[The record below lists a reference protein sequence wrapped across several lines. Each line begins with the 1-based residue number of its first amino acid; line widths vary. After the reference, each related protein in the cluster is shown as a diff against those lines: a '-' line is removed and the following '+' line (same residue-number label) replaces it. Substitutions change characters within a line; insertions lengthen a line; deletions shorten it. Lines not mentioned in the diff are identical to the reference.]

1 MFATMQTDA
10 ACGESISSTR
20 LNRICHLMTTFFRAP
35 SNLVLV
41 VMMVMMRNI
50 TIIIIIVIVV
60 IVIIIMSMMRGW
72 QNMTTVAISS
82 SGAISPMFALLF
94 TLNGTLKQICL
105 CICNFLSA
113 LNVKLQWYLY
123 SYVQFCIYIKRKTAS
138 ALVFVFVFV
147 RHFQFALFHRSARYK
162 HWIAVFP

>member
-41 VMMVMMRNI
+41 VMMVMICNI
-50 TIIIIIVIVV
+50 TMIIIIIKAI
-60 IVIIIMSMMRGW
+60 IFFIIIRSMRGW
-72 QNMTTVAISS
+72 QNMTTAAISL

-94 TLNGTLKQICL
+94 D
-105 CICNFLSA
+105 
-113 LNVKLQWYLY
+113 LNVQLQTYLY
-123 SYVQFCIYIKRKTAS
+123 LHLWFLICFKCKAAVI
-138 ALVFVFVFV
+138 FVFV
-147 RHFQFALFHRSARYK
+147 RAILYLLQTENRINTCVCVCASFPICIIPQKCARYR